1 MKKEKYC
8 VMQGNCTECGTGD
21 YWEFESFDNLKKAKK
36 CMHAI
41 FTDTNGI
48 DKFHNG
54 YLETLIIREKDEI
67 NEDEDLDEDDEYE
80 IVDGM
85 VYYY

>member
-1 MKKEKYC
+1 
-8 VMQGNCTECGTGD
+8 
-21 YWEFESFDNLKKAKK
+21 
-36 CMHAI
+36 MHAI

-54 YLETLIIREKDEI
+54 YLETLIVREKTEI
-67 NEDEDLDEDDEYE
+67 NEDDDLDEDDEYE